1 MKRIDWFNV
10 ITWFLLIL
18 ISISFWA
25 LVIVHGLFLGVLIIV
40 LTVIMFSLIK
50 IKEK

>member
-10 ITWFLLIL
+10 ITWVLLIF
-18 ISISFWA
+18 ISISFWT
-25 LVIVHGLFLGVLIIV
+25 LVIVHGLFLGVLVVV
-40 LTVIMFSLIK
+40 LVGIMFSLIK

>member
-1 MKRIDWFNV
+1 MKKIDWFNV
-10 ITWFLLIL
+10 VTWVLLIL

-25 LVIVHGLFLGVLIIV
+25 LVIIHGLFLGILVVVLAG
-40 LTVIMFSLIK
+40 IMFSLIK

>member
-10 ITWFLLIL
+10 ATWVLLIL
-18 ISISFWA
+18 ISISFWT
-25 LVIVHGLFLGVLIIV
+25 LVVIHGLFLGALVVVLAG
-40 LTVIMFSLIK
+40 IMFSLIK

>member
-1 MKRIDWFNV
+1 MKRIDWINV
-10 ITWFLLIL
+10 ITWILLIL

-25 LVIVHGLFLGVLIIV
+25 LVIIHGLFLGVLVVV
-40 LTVIMFSLIK
+40 LAGIMFSLIK